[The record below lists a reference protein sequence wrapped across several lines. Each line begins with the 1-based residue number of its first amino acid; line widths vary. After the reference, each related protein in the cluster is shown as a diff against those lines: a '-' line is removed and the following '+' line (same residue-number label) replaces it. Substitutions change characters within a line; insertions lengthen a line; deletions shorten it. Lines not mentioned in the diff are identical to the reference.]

1 MSVFSKWQPWKFLWH
16 RGLRICFYCSGGAGC
31 NCGLGSTPGLGIS
44 TCHERGPKKNSQGG
58 SPVCWWYPCWGTW
71 ISCHPPPRSA
81 SFLVEGCCWGNSL
94 PRTCVLMHSRAKESC
109 PAERGKGWQLEV
121 GLETLQE
128 SRPRG
133 GGTSSCLL
141 QPALASGNLNLLKS
155 WY

>member
-1 MSVFSKWQPWKFLWH
+1 MAALEIPVAQRARDLVLLQWWCRLQLRLGFNAWPGNFHMPWTW
-16 RGLRICFYCSGGAGC
+16 
-31 NCGLGSTPGLGIS
+31 T
-44 TCHERGPKKNSQGG
+44 KKNSQGG

-71 ISCHPPPRSA
+71 ISCHPPTSA

-94 PRTCVLMHSRAKESC
+94 PRTCVLMHSKAKESC
-109 PAERGKGWQLEV
+109 PAERGKGWPLEV

-133 GGTSSCLL
+133 WGTSSCLL